1 METTLNL
8 CKKNQEY
15 IVSKINTSQPAIARR
30 LSELG
35 FYSGAVVKVVCF
47 SALKKTLLVQL
58 LGYTLSLRASVAQI
72 VKVKKI

>member
-15 IVSKINTSQPAIARR
+15 VVSKINTSQTAVARR

-35 FYSGAVVKVVCF
+35 FYNGAVVKVVCF

-58 LGYTLSLRASVAQI
+58 LGYTLSLRASVAEI
-72 VKVKKI
+72 VKVKKL

>member
-15 IVSKINTSQPAIARR
+15 VVSKINTSQPAIARR

-35 FYSGAVVKVVCF
+35 FYEGVKIKVVCF